1 MLYLYRCLQI
11 LIAENGGCVK
21 KTVKGAIFCKI
32 RAFGAT
38 ACVAVAYARSR
49 AEWLSNAIP
58 SCCKQALFALQ
69 TSLACDAECVCFERK
84 TAEKRWKS
92 MPFIYNKVLK
102 RHEKAVAPSGGNS
115 VTGMPGVK
123 DFYRAAAWLV
133 VYSPLSGLN
142 AECEKALP
150 IGKNRRVVFCFLGC
164 VGGVFAV
171 RRWRKKGVHP
181 VSPCVEA
188 LNAHPLAMPSAGIVA
203 CYGFPRGRHPPVM

>member
-1 MLYLYRCLQI
+1 MFAKLWVSALFPVSFSGSFREMDKSVLYLYRCLQI

-21 KTVKGAIFCKI
+21 KAGNGAIFCKI

-38 ACVAVAYARSR
+38 ACVAVVYARSC
-49 AEWLSNAIP
+49 AEWLSNALP

-69 TSLACDAECVCFERK
+69 ASLACDAECVCFERK
-84 TAEKRWKS
+84 TAGKRWKS

-123 DFYRAAAWLV
+123 YFYRAAAWLV

-150 IGKNRRVVFCFLGC
+150 IGKNRRVVFVSLAVLGGLC
-164 VGGVFAV
+164 CAAMAKKKVYTPCLPA
-171 RRWRKKGVHP
+171 WRH
-181 VSPCVEA
+181 
-188 LNAHPLAMPSAGIVA
+188 
-203 CYGFPRGRHPPVM
+203 

>member
-1 MLYLYRCLQI
+1 MERFFAKSGHLAQPLVLQWLMREVVQNGFRMQYR
-11 LIAENGGCVK
+11 
-21 KTVKGAIFCKI
+21 
-32 RAFGAT
+32 R
-38 ACVAVAYARSR
+38 VANKP
-49 AEWLSNAIP
+49 WLHF
-58 SCCKQALFALQ
+58 KQALFALQ

-115 VTGMPGVK
+115 ITGMPGVK

-150 IGKNRRVVFCFLGC
+150 IGKNRRVVFVSL
-164 VGGVFAV
+164 AV
-171 RRWRKKGVHP
+171 LVESLLCGDGEKKGVHP

>member
-1 MLYLYRCLQI
+1 MERFFAKSGHLVQLLVLQWFMREFVQNGFRMQYR
-11 LIAENGGCVK
+11 
-21 KTVKGAIFCKI
+21 
-32 RAFGAT
+32 R
-38 ACVAVAYARSR
+38 VANKP
-49 AEWLSNAIP
+49 WLHF
-58 SCCKQALFALQ
+58 KQALFALQ

-150 IGKNRRVVFCFLGC
+150 IGKNRRVVFVSLAVLGESLLC
-164 VGGVFAV
+164 GDGE
-171 RRWRKKGVHP
+171 KKGVHP

>member
-1 MLYLYRCLQI
+1 MREGVQNGFRMQYRC
-11 LIAENGGCVK
+11 
-21 KTVKGAIFCKI
+21 
-32 RAFGAT
+32 
-38 ACVAVAYARSR
+38 VANKP
-49 AEWLSNAIP
+49 WLHF
-58 SCCKQALFALQ
+58 KQALFALQ
-69 TSLACDAECVCFERK
+69 ASLACDAECVCFERK

-123 DFYRAAAWLV
+123 YFYRAAAWLV

-150 IGKNRRVVFCFLGC
+150 IGKNRRVVFVSLAVLGESLLC
-164 VGGVFAV
+164 GDGE
-171 RRWRKKGVHP
+171 KKGVHP

-203 CYGFPRGRHPPVM
+203 CYGFPRGRHPSVM

>member
-1 MLYLYRCLQI
+1 MQNQGIWRNRLCCSGLCAKLCRMAFEC
-11 LIAENGGCVK
+11 N
-21 KTVKGAIFCKI
+21 TV
-32 RAFGAT
+32 
-38 ACVAVAYARSR
+38 V
-49 AEWLSNAIP
+49 
-58 SCCKQALFALQ
+58 LQ
-69 TSLACDAECVCFERK
+69 TSLGCTSNKPCLHFRQALPAMRNACVLSG
-84 TAEKRWKS
+84 KRQKNAGKAC
-92 MPFIYNKVLK
+92 PLYKVLK

-123 DFYRAAAWLV
+123 YFYRAAAWLV

-150 IGKNRRVVFCFLGC
+150 IGKNRRVVFVSLAVLGESLLC
-164 VGGVFAV
+164 GDGE
-171 RRWRKKGVHP
+171 KKGVHP

>member
-1 MLYLYRCLQI
+1 MAQPLVLQWLMREVVQNGFRMQYR
-11 LIAENGGCVK
+11 
-21 KTVKGAIFCKI
+21 
-32 RAFGAT
+32 R
-38 ACVAVAYARSR
+38 VANKP
-49 AEWLSNAIP
+49 WLHF
-58 SCCKQALFALQ
+58 KQALFALQ

-123 DFYRAAAWLV
+123 YFYRAAAWLV
-133 VYSPLSGLN
+133 VYSPQSGLN

-150 IGKNRRVVFCFLGC
+150 IGKNRRVVFVSLAVLGESLLC
-164 VGGVFAV
+164 GDGE
-171 RRWRKKGVHP
+171 KKGVHP

>member
-1 MLYLYRCLQI
+1 MREVVQNGFRMQYR
-11 LIAENGGCVK
+11 
-21 KTVKGAIFCKI
+21 
-32 RAFGAT
+32 R
-38 ACVAVAYARSR
+38 VANKP
-49 AEWLSNAIP
+49 WLHF
-58 SCCKQALFALQ
+58 KQALFALQ
-69 TSLACDAECVCFERK
+69 ASLACDAECVCFERK

-123 DFYRAAAWLV
+123 YFYRAAAWLV

-150 IGKNRRVVFCFLGC
+150 IGKNRRVVFVSL
-164 VGGVFAV
+164 AV
-171 RRWRKKGVHP
+171 LWESLLCGDGEKKGVHP

>member
-1 MLYLYRCLQI
+1 MREVVQNGFRMQYR
-11 LIAENGGCVK
+11 
-21 KTVKGAIFCKI
+21 
-32 RAFGAT
+32 R
-38 ACVAVAYARSR
+38 VANKP
-49 AEWLSNAIP
+49 WLHF
-58 SCCKQALFALQ
+58 KQALFALQ

-123 DFYRAAAWLV
+123 YFYRAAAWLV

-150 IGKNRRVVFCFLGC
+150 IGKNRRAVFVSLAVLGESLLC
-164 VGGVFAV
+164 GDGE
-171 RRWRKKGVHP
+171 KKGVHP

-188 LNAHPLAMPSAGIVA
+188 LNAHPLAMPSAGIVV

>member
-1 MLYLYRCLQI
+1 MERFFAKSGHLAQPLVLQW
-11 LIAENGGCVK
+11 LMREVVQNG
-21 KTVKGAIFCKI
+21 F
-32 RAFGAT
+32 RMHYHR
-38 ACVAVAYARSR
+38 VANKP
-49 AEWLSNAIP
+49 WLHF
-58 SCCKQALFALQ
+58 KQALFALQ
-69 TSLACDAECVCFERK
+69 ASLACDAECVCFERK

-150 IGKNRRVVFCFLGC
+150 IGKNRRVVFVSLVVLGESLLC
-164 VGGVFAV
+164 GDGE
-171 RRWRKKGVHP
+171 KKGVHP

>member
-1 MLYLYRCLQI
+1 MERFFAKSGHLAQPLVLQWLMREVVQNGFRMQYR
-11 LIAENGGCVK
+11 
-21 KTVKGAIFCKI
+21 
-32 RAFGAT
+32 R
-38 ACVAVAYARSR
+38 VANKP
-49 AEWLSNAIP
+49 WLHF
-58 SCCKQALFALQ
+58 KQVLFALQ
-69 TSLACDAECVCFERK
+69 ASLACDAECVCFERK

-115 VTGMPGVK
+115 VTGMLGVK
-123 DFYRAAAWLV
+123 YFYRAAAWLV

-150 IGKNRRVVFCFLGC
+150 IGKNRRVVFVSLAVLGESLLC
-164 VGGVFAV
+164 GDGE
-171 RRWRKKGVHP
+171 KKGVHP

-203 CYGFPRGRHPPVM
+203 CYGFPRGRHPSVM